1 MTRNLVLIAF
11 LGSIAPVFGQNAFGT
26 LHGNYTPTNS
36 VYVNPSSML
45 DAKVWL
51 DINIVGAGA
60 YVNNNLVYLE
70 DQSWFRLMRDLNQ
83 VRKGELSEDEL
94 PNENDIGFNQGRQNY
109 HVYNRNFVTGLSLS
123 LIHI

>member
-1 MTRNLVLIAF
+1 MGSF
-11 LGSIAPVFGQNAFGT
+11 LPLFGQNALGT

-51 DINIVGAGA
+51 DINIVGAGS

-70 DQSWFRLMRDLNQ
+70 DQSWLGLIRDLNK
-83 VRKGELSEDEL
+83 VRKGELTEDQLPSEE
-94 PNENDIGFNQGRQNY
+94 DIGYDQGHKNY
-109 HVYNRNFVTGLSLS
+109 HLYSA
-123 LIHI
+123 